1 MSEEIHLVTELAI
14 ILIAAGVFTVI
25 SKALKQ
31 PLILGYIVAGI
42 IVGPHLGLFPQF
54 STESVHQWSELGI
67 IFLLFSLGL
76 EFSFKKLLKVGSAAL
91 IAAGTICAGMFIL
104 SIATG
109 RAMGWSM
116 MESIFLGG
124 MLSMSSTSIIIKV
137 YGDLG
142 LKDKPYAPLT
152 FGILVVE
159 DLIAVVLLVLL
170 STLAISN
177 KFSGTEMLMGIAK
190 LVFCLILWFLVGIYV
205 IPTLLNKARK
215 YLSDEIL
222 LLVSIGLCFLMVV
235 IANLAG
241 FSSALGAFLMGSILS
256 SSLEGERIEKLTGSI
271 KDLFGAIFFVSV
283 GMMVDPKVIGDNV
296 WTVLIITIVAM
307 TGILAFSS
315 AGVLLAGKGLKNAVH
330 VGFSLAQLGEF
341 SFIIA
346 GLGTSLGVVGDF
358 IYPVIIAVSVI
369 TTFTTPYMIKAAD
382 PVCAWLYKVL
392 PEKVIARID
401 PPQDLPEETNKAE
414 QNEWTGLLKKL
425 FIRVGLYGVILIAIL
440 IGSEAYM
447 GKLALKL
454 LPTWSDTAR
463 NFLQAGITLALM
475 FPFLYGMAV
484 NGDSLRTSAS
494 RLIRKDPRSRWAVL
508 FLILIRIFIAIGF
521 VLAVILRHFQP
532 AGWTVL
538 LIIVAA
544 ILFFIFA
551 RGSVSRVNGLE
562 ERFMNNLNEREAH
575 EKKIAPVAS
584 MVAEQLAGY
593 DVHIEPVVVSADS
606 EIVGKSLAQVPFRG
620 DSGVNIVKI
629 QRGSRSI
636 LIPSGGEVIYPAD
649 KLLAVGTTEQIQA
662 FRKSMKDSI
671 RKSETEEETFAVE
684 AVTLTEESSLTGQ
697 TLRSA
702 NMRASGCMCISILHE
717 GKFTTNPKPDYK
729 MAAGDTVWIAGLASA
744 VEWYKRT

>member
-307 TGILAFSS
+307 SGILMFSTG
-315 AGVLLAGKGLKNAVH
+315 GVLLAGKGLKNAALKK
-330 VGFSLAQLGEF
+330 FSDAN
-341 SFIIA
+341 
-346 GLGTSLGVVGDF
+346 
-358 IYPVIIAVSVI
+358 
-369 TTFTTPYMIKAAD
+369 
-382 PVCAWLYKVL
+382 
-392 PEKVIARID
+392 
-401 PPQDLPEETNKAE
+401 NKAF
-414 QNEWTGLLKKL
+414 GDK
-425 FIRVGLYGVILIAIL
+425 
-440 IGSEAYM
+440 AYI
-447 GKLALKL
+447 K
-454 LPTWSDTAR
+454 W
-463 NFLQAGITLALM
+463 NFTK
-475 FPFLYGMAV
+475 FLVDRQGNV
-484 NGDSLRTSAS
+484 
-494 RLIRKDPRSRWAVL
+494 V
-508 FLILIRIFIAIGF
+508 
-521 VLAVILRHFQP
+521 
-532 AGWTVL
+532 
-538 LIIVAA
+538 
-544 ILFFIFA
+544 
-551 RGSVSRVNGLE
+551 
-562 ERFMNNLNEREAH
+562 ERF
-575 EKKIAPVAS
+575 
-584 MVAEQLAGY
+584 
-593 DVHIEPVVVSADS
+593 EP
-606 EIVGKSLAQVPFRG
+606 
-620 DSGVNIVKI
+620 
-629 QRGSRSI
+629 
-636 LIPSGGEVIYPAD
+636 
-649 KLLAVGTTEQIQA
+649 T
-662 FRKSMKDSI
+662 
-671 RKSETEEETFAVE
+671 
-684 AVTLTEESSLTGQ
+684 
-697 TLRSA
+697 A
-702 NMRASGCMCISILHE
+702 NMAEVR
-717 GKFTTNPKPDYK
+717 D
-729 MAAGDTVWIAGLASA
+729 A
-744 VEWYKRT
+744 VKKELDK